1 MESVVQRNSVSAEE
15 SASASEEMSAQA
27 EQMKIFVAELAT
39 LVGGANGRST
49 IGGATALRKKPTSK
63 KGAKGPKMIAAYE
76 KKATGHHKA
85 GNGKAS
91 APLSKR
97 NSGLEQVIPFDDAE
111 VSDF

>member
-1 MESVVQRNSVSAEE
+1 LKKAAKEP
-15 SASASEEMSAQA
+15 
-27 EQMKIFVAELAT
+27 KI
-39 LVGGANGRST
+39 
-49 IGGATALRKKPTSK
+49 
-63 KGAKGPKMIAAYE
+63 IAAYE
-76 KKATGHHKA
+76 KRANGHHRA